1 MLSLEEKER
10 ISRNRTISQL
20 QAIKGRYFRPVI
32 SRFEGLVIHHGDCET
47 YRATDVYGYA
57 PCTCGLLHD
66 LRPLGEG
73 IAEKLNPN
81 YYKDYR
87 KQEYPNCEYM
97 TEEEMK
103 ATIKIEIA
111 LGQKFNPMTDEEKQ
125 LQDEEDWKLIEEVFG
140 ESYVGHAKARITN

>member
-1 MLSLEEKER
+1 MLNLEEKEI

-20 QAIKGRYFRPVI
+20 QAIKDRYFRPVI
-32 SRFEGLVIHHGDCET
+32 ARFEGLVTHHVDCDT
-47 YRATDVYGYA
+47 YRSIDIYGYA

-66 LRPLGEG
+66 LRPLGG

-81 YYKDYR
+81 YYKEYNR
-87 KQEYPNCEYM
+87 QEFPNCEEM
-97 TEEEMK
+97 AQEEMDK
-103 ATIKIEIA
+103 ATNKLEIS

-140 ESYVGHAKARITN
+140 ESYVGNAKRLQ